1 MIASRNSLGRL
12 CRVQVGLVTGPVN
25 KFVKDL
31 HSGVRYT
38 KNITLIINC
47 SKEKMTRGNCNS
59 HIKRIVCIK
68 FIFIRFQTFDITVF
82 CFN

>member
-1 MIASRNSLGRL
+1 M
-12 CRVQVGLVTGPVN
+12 N

-47 SKEKMTRGNCNS
+47 SLFQKRKCQKE
-59 HIKRIVCIK
+59 
-68 FIFIRFQTFDITVF
+68 TVTHTLNVSF
-82 CFN
+82 ASNLFSSGFKPSTLLFFVSTEI